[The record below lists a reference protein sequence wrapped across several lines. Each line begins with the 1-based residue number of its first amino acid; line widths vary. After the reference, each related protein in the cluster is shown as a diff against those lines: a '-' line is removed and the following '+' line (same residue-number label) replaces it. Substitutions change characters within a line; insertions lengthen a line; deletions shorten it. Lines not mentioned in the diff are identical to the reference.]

1 MDRSGTPKWG
11 LNREPSGE
19 FMPTLDFA
27 GADRRSSSVRGG
39 GETQHR
45 LSERRGALIS
55 SLEIPSPIGSAG
67 GSDGFPERRSPGSRS
82 PAGTRFSPHH
92 RDAGDASAKSGARRA
107 PAGGSGRGSS
117 GKKGKWRAR
126 IKLGA
131 RFAVAFLLLYY
142 FGRTLYQLTF
152 FAKAGLNRYVYHPL
166 SRHRPIP
173 CGVDTPPTDPFL
185 ALLARRAASPKD
197 VDDGATL
204 RGRALAG
211 SWSSARGD
219 GLREVAGGEDAS
231 SARGA
236 EARRK
241 RGRRAGP
248 GGGDTRNARGGDG
261 DEATSLARDASATE
275 AAIAGSSSGA
285 TSLASLRE
293 PSLEAQ
299 RGSESS
305 SGLAFGSRDDSFG
318 VVVDAEDDAAGVSR
332 AEAAPGAARQFA
344 ILTLCDAN
352 AGYICAASVAN
363 KRRYADL
370 HGYDLIVSRTAAD
383 PSRPAAWSKIL
394 EVRKHLPRYDWLMF
408 IDVDT
413 LIMNPAVR
421 LEDIADDSVDQ
432 VLAAD
437 HNGVNSGV
445 WLVRNTPW
453 SFYFLDELWA
463 QDDLVKGPY
472 LFHYEQRAFHRLFH
486 TDAWSRQPSTRGA
499 APYAGAAE
507 VRAHS
512 KIVNQCVFNSLLPWY
527 VSGDFVVHFAG
538 LKGVWECFIFFS
550 YFDES
555 QEMPGMRVS
564 DEQWAR
570 ELGGQRR
577 GRLSQTWQCM
587 QFKTLFR

>member
-1 MDRSGTPKWG
+1 MDRSGTSKWG

-45 LSERRGALIS
+45 LSERRGAAIS

-92 RDAGDASAKSGARRA
+92 RDAGDASGKSGARRA
-107 PAGGSGRGSS
+107 PAGGSGRGPS

-126 IKLGA
+126 IKWGA
-131 RFAVAFLLLYY
+131 RFAVAFALLYY
-142 FGRTLYQLTF
+142 FGRTTYQLTF

-166 SRHRPIP
+166 ARHRPIP

-185 ALLARRAASPKD
+185 APLARRAAIPKD
-197 VDDGATL
+197 VNDASARVPGS

-211 SWSSARGD
+211 SRAPAPARGD
-219 GLREVAGGEDAS
+219 GLREPRVAGGEDAER
-231 SARGA
+231 RGA
-236 EARRK
+236 DARRR

-248 GGGDTRNARGGDG
+248 GDGDARNAKPGGDENDFISGG
-261 DEATSLARDASATE
+261 SASASS
-275 AAIAGSSSGA
+275 IAG
-285 TSLASLRE
+285 LASLDST
-293 PSLEAQ
+293 SLES
-299 RGSESS
+299 GLGESS
-305 SGLAFGSRDDSFG
+305 SFASAHRENRDAFDAASHDAADDSLIADSG
-318 VVVDAEDDAAGVSR
+318 
-332 AEAAPGAARQFA
+332 APGAARRFA
-344 ILTLCDAN
+344 ILTLCDAA
-352 AGYICAASVAN
+352 AGYICAASAAN

-421 LEDIADDSVDQ
+421 LEDVADDSVDQ

-445 WLVRNTPW
+445 WMVRNTPW
-453 SFYFLDELWA
+453 SFTFLDELWA

-486 TDAWSRQPSTRGA
+486 TDPWSKQPSTKNA

-550 YFDES
+550 YFDAS

-570 ELGGQRR
+570 ELGGRSR
-577 GRLSQTWQCM
+577 GRMSQTWQCM
-587 QFKTLFR
+587 QLKTLFR

>member
-1 MDRSGTPKWG
+1 
-11 LNREPSGE
+11 
-19 FMPTLDFA
+19 MPTLDFA

-45 LSERRGALIS
+45 LYERRGAAIS
-55 SLEIPSPIGSAG
+55 SLEIPSPIDSAG
-67 GSDGFPERRSPGSRS
+67 GSDGFPDRRSPGSRS
-82 PAGTRFSPHH
+82 PAGSRFSPHH
-92 RDAGDASAKSGARRA
+92 RESSDVSGKLAARRA
-107 PAGGSGRGSS
+107 PAGGSGRGGSA
-117 GKKGKWRAR
+117 KKGKWRAR
-126 IKLGA
+126 IKWGA
-131 RFAVAFLLLYY
+131 RFTVVFLLLYY
-142 FGRTLYQLTF
+142 FGRTTYQLTF

-166 SRHRPIP
+166 YRLRPVS

-185 ALLARRAASPKD
+185 APLSRRAASWKD
-197 VDDGATL
+197 VDDGAQP

-211 SWSSARGD
+211 SSSSRGD
-219 GLREVAGGEDAS
+219 SLREVVGEEDAAIGAD
-231 SARGA
+231 ARQTS
-236 EARRK
+236 
-241 RGRRAGP
+241 GRRAGP
-248 GGGDTRNARGGDG
+248 GSGETRNAWGGG
-261 DEATSLARDASATE
+261 GGASTAGLGRDAVGTE
-275 AAIAGSSSGA
+275 NGRAESEDAGLSSGV
-285 TSLASLRE
+285 TSQASLRSRNDE
-293 PSLEAQ
+293 LP
-299 RGSESS
+299 
-305 SGLAFGSRDDSFG
+305 FGSASPMFG
-318 VVVDAEDDAAGVSR
+318 AAGDAVDGADGAAGLSE
-332 AEAAPGAARQFA
+332 AEAAPGAARRFA

-352 AGYICAASVAN
+352 AGYICAASAAN

-394 EVRKHLPRYDWLMF
+394 EVREHLPRYDWLMF

-486 TDAWSRQPSTRGA
+486 TDQWSKHPSTRGA

-527 VSGDFVVHFAG
+527 VSGDFLVHFAG
-538 LKGVWECFIFFS
+538 LKGVWECLIFFS
-550 YFDES
+550 YFDAS
-555 QEMPGMRVS
+555 QETPGMRVS
-564 DEQWAR
+564 DEQWAW

-577 GRLSQTWQCM
+577 GRWSQTWQCM
-587 QFKTLFR
+587 QFKPLFR

>member
-1 MDRSGTPKWG
+1 MDRSGTSKWG

-45 LSERRGALIS
+45 LSERRGAAIS

-92 RDAGDASAKSGARRA
+92 RDAGDASGKSGARRA
-107 PAGGSGRGSS
+107 PAGGSGRGPS

-126 IKLGA
+126 IKWGA
-131 RFAVAFLLLYY
+131 RFAVAFALLYY
-142 FGRTLYQLTF
+142 FGRTTYQLTF

-166 SRHRPIP
+166 ARHRPIP

-185 ALLARRAASPKD
+185 APLARRAASPKD
-197 VDDGATL
+197 VDDASALGS

-211 SWSSARGD
+211 SRAPARGD
-219 GLREVAGGEDAS
+219 GLREVTGGEDAER
-231 SARGA
+231 RGA
-236 EARRK
+236 DARRR

-248 GGGDTRNARGGDG
+248 GDGDARNAGPGGDEDEDEGG
-261 DEATSLARDASATE
+261 SASSASS
-275 AAIAGSSSGA
+275 IA
-285 TSLASLRE
+285 SLASLDS
-293 PSLEAQ
+293 PALDSPV
-299 RGSESS
+299 S
-305 SGLAFGSRDDSFG
+305 SGLDKSSSFASAHRENRDAFDDTSH
-318 VVVDAEDDAAGVSR
+318 DAAEDGFRITDSG
-332 AEAAPGAARQFA
+332 APGAKKARRFA
-344 ILTLCDAN
+344 ILTLCDAA
-352 AGYICAASVAN
+352 AGYICAASAAN

-370 HGYDLIVSRTAAD
+370 HGYDLIVSRTVAD

-421 LEDIADDSVDQ
+421 LEDVADDSVDQ

-445 WLVRNTPW
+445 WMVRNTPW
-453 SFYFLDELWA
+453 SFTFLDELWA

-486 TDAWSRQPSTRGA
+486 TDPWSKQPSTKNA

-550 YFDES
+550 YFDAS

-570 ELGGQRR
+570 ELGGRSR
-577 GRLSQTWQCM
+577 GRMSQTWQCM